1 MRLLAVWVMAVMP
14 LGAGATLKQTESLP
28 SPSEA
33 DGIAPGPEG
42 EGDDSLATPSSARA
56 VRTNDAAG

>member
-1 MRLLAVWVMAVMP
+1 MRLMGLLLVVLM
-14 LGAGATLKQTESLP
+14 LGGACAALKQTESLP

-42 EGDDSLATPSSARA
+42 EGDDGSL
-56 VRTNDAAG
+56 